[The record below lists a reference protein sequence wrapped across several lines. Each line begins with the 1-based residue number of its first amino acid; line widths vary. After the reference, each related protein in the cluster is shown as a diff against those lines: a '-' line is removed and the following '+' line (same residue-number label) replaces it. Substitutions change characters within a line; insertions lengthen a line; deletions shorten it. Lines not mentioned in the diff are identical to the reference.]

1 MNIWTFDFTA
11 QINGPSRLPDFA
23 VKAGESAYSPVY
35 PMLFAQITRKFSSV
49 DVYVG
54 AENLTNY
61 KQKNPIIDAANP
73 YGADFNSSVIW
84 GPLMGIKVYAGLRF
98 TLWK

>member
-1 MNIWTFDFTA
+1 MH
-11 QINGPSRLPDFA
+11 LPEW
-23 VKAGESAYSPVY
+23 K
-35 PMLFAQITRKFSSV
+35 
-49 DVYVG
+49 
-54 AENLTNY
+54 
-61 KQKNPIIDAANP
+61 IIDAANP